1 MDAYLLKF
9 GGNAIRGRDDLDR
22 LSKEIAWLI
31 GNGAKIVLV
40 HGGGPEITDEMERRG
55 LEAKKVAGQRITDGD
70 ALKVAIDVLKAI
82 NDDVVDSLTSAGVKA
97 EGMSGYGFIH
107 CVKKPPVKATENGKE
122 ILVDLGN
129 VGEVDRVDIDV
140 ITKLLSEGTTPVI
153 YPICSGPN
161 GEYLN
166 VNADTAAAGVAV
178 AMKAKEMIQITDVP
192 GILLDVNDPSSKLN
206 TVTLDEINVLIENGT
221 ISGGMI
227 PKVEACRSAIDAGV
241 GTVRMVNGKDKRSI
255 VTDIMKNIPHGTI
268 ITR

>member
-1 MDAYLLKF
+1 MEPYLLKF

-31 GNGAKIVLV
+31 KNGERIILV

-55 LEAKKVAGQRITDGD
+55 LKAKKIAGQRITDGD
-70 ALKVAIDVLKAI
+70 ALKVAMDVLKAI

-107 CVKKPPVKATENGKE
+107 CVRKPPVRAVEDGVE
-122 ILVDLGN
+122 IYVDLGN
-129 VGEVDRVDIDV
+129 VGEVDRVDTEGM
-140 ITKLLSEGTTPVI
+140 TKLLNEGITPVI
-153 YPICSGPN
+153 YPICSGPG

-166 VNADTAAAGVAV
+166 VNADTAAAGVAA
-178 AMKAKEMIQITDVP
+178 AMKVKEMIQITDVP
-192 GILLDVNDPSSKLN
+192 GILMDLDDPTSKLN
-206 TVTLDEINVLIENGT
+206 TVTLDEIDALIENGT

-255 VTDIMKNIPHGTI
+255 VTDIMNNIPHGTV